1 MPSCWFDKLASGQV
15 KARLQARE
23 GLIESMNQFICARG
37 SKFGR
42 SPCSL
47 KLIPAGDPSL
57 EPAAYFSA
65 RKLNG
70 ADYNIIRQHQ
80 MGRNGRHIQ
89 PGVFRYLFLNRLERE
104 KIARVVGLRILCTHF
119 NVGFLP
125 FKYCHS
131 SIIANC
137 TSVS

>member
-1 MPSCWFDKLASGQV
+1 MDLRQKQGIRYCLNFESCTQARGRAVVLVNDKLASGQV

-23 GLIESMNQFICARG
+23 GLIESMNQFICERG

-47 KLIPAGDPSL
+47 KLIPADDSSL
-57 EPAAYFSA
+57 EPAAYFLA

-70 ADYNIIRQHQ
+70 ADYIIRQHQ

-89 PGVFRYLFLNRLERE
+89 PGVFRYLFLNRLER
-104 KIARVVGLRILCTHF
+104 KKSLVL
-119 NVGFLP
+119 
-125 FKYCHS
+125 
-131 SIIANC
+131 
-137 TSVS
+137 